1 MPENAWHKYAE
12 GVRNGNIPAC
22 KRLKEAVERYFKD
35 LRNPLYR
42 FDTEAVGRFIAFS
55 TLCPHVKGPLRG
67 QPIHLAPWQQFA
79 LANILGFKDA
89 ETGRR
94 KYRSAYIQVPRKNAK
109 STLAAIL
116 ANYFLVME
124 QGQHDIYTAA
134 VSRDQARIVFDDARQ
149 MSLISPALR
158 KRLTIQQHK
167 LIYAKSNSLLKPLA
181 AKAATIEGTNPSLAI
196 VDEYHLH
203 PDNAVY
209 SALELGMGAR
219 PEGLLFAITTAGS
232 NVVSA
237 CKQHYDYCCQ
247 ILAGE
252 ETNESLFALLYEL
265 DDENEVDDPEQ
276 WVKANPNL
284 GVSVD
289 KAALVDTIQKA
300 RGIPS
305 QWVEM
310 LTKRFN
316 LWCQG
321 ATPWMGT
328 GAWEGCQADHRDE
341 DLKGRECYAGLD
353 LSSTG
358 DITSVCYAFP
368 GENEILLLS
377 RHYLP
382 EAQLQNVANKNRAIY
397 RQWAKSGWIRTMKGD
412 CIDYDRIRDD
422 ILKDS
427 EQFTIRLIG
436 FDTWNATHLRTQL
449 QGAGLDVE
457 PFPQTYMRFS
467 PIAKSAEVFVNRQ
480 IIRHN
485 GDPVLA
491 WAMGNVVMESDAN
504 ANIKPNKKKSAN
516 KIDPAIAFLMAFG
529 TLQAEHEEFAYS
541 LSDEQKQRLEAF
553 SGV

>member
-1 MPENAWHKYAE
+1 MNAWEQYAFDIE
-12 GVRNGNIPAC
+12 NGKIPAC
-22 KRLKEAVERYFKD
+22 KRVKQAVKHYFND
-35 LRNPLYR
+35 LNNPLYV
-42 FDTEAVGRFIAFS
+42 FDSAVVERFIAFS
-55 TLCPHVKGPLRG
+55 RYCPHVKGHLRG
-67 QPIHLAPWQQFA
+67 KPIILEPWQQFA
-79 LANILGFKDA
+79 FANLFGFKVKA
-89 ETGRR
+89 TGRR

-109 STLAAIL
+109 STVAAIL
-116 ANYFLVME
+116 ANWFLVME
-124 QGQHDIYTAA
+124 NGQQDIYTAA

-149 MSLISPALR
+149 MCLLSKPLK
-158 KRLTIQQHK
+158 KRVSIQQHK
-167 LIYAKSNSLLKPLA
+167 ITYPKSNSLLKPLA

-219 PEGLLFAITTAGS
+219 PEGILFAITTSGS
-232 NVVSA
+232 NVISA

-247 ILAGE
+247 ILDGE
-252 ETNESLFALLYEL
+252 EQNESLFSLIYEL
-265 DDENEVDDPEQ
+265 DDENEIGDESL
-276 WVKANPNL
+276 WIKANPNL
-284 GVSVD
+284 DISVD
-289 KAALVDTIQKA
+289 SAALHDTIQKA

-305 QWVEM
+305 QWTEM

-316 LWCQG
+316 IWCQG
-321 ATPWMGT
+321 ETPWMGE
-328 GAWEGCQADHRDE
+328 GAWKACQTDYDE
-341 DLKGRECYAGLD
+341 NDLKGLECYAGLD

-358 DITSVCYAFP
+358 DITSICYTFP
-368 GENEILLLS
+368 VDNELLLLT

-382 EAQLQNVANKNRAIY
+382 EAQLQNPANKNRAVY
-397 RQWAKSGWIRTMKGD
+397 RQWAQMGWICTTAGD

-427 EQFTIRLIG
+427 QHFDIKLVG

-467 PIAKSAEVFVNRQ
+467 PVAKSAEVFVNRK

-491 WAMGNVVMESDAN
+491 WAMSNVVMETDAN

-516 KIDPAIAFLMAFG
+516 KIDPAIAFLMSFG
-529 TLQAEHEEFAYS
+529 TWQVEHEDFAFN
-541 LSDEQKQRLEAF
+541 LSKEQQQRLASF
-553 SGV
+553 DGV